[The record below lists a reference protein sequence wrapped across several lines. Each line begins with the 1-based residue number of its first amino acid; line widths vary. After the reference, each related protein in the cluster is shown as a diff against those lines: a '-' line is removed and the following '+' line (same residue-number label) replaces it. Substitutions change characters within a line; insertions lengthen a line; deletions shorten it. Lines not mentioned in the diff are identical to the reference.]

1 VPISQLA
8 KEVSPTSLIPNLT
21 LSIHSPHKHFRWAQ
35 FRAQTENTETEE
47 RREKQ
52 RRKLQKLEHKKKI
65 IPFSFALSRSKGTKT
80 K

>member
-8 KEVSPTSLIPNLT
+8 KESESNFPNSQSHTLHPFTPQTIPLG
-21 LSIHSPHKHFRWAQ
+21 SIPS
-35 FRAQTENTETEE
+35 TETEE
-47 RREKQ
+47 RRKKQ
-52 RRKLQKLEHKKKI
+52 RRKLHKLEHKKKK